1 MRYLFLILLFTTSA
15 LFAQPLDVRIDIEP
29 DTIMVGQSARLDWE
43 ASAADR
49 IYLAYYGLAPL
60 VGALTVSPERTT
72 VYTIVAEKN
81 GTTFSEAVTLLVED
95 GPGGAGLPPEN
106 IFQYSQNFPFL
117 MPSLVRFL
125 GHVRKVLQEEYG
137 FQLEEFKDRR
147 TGHYVFYGPPTT
159 QADLVQKSE
168 RRIGARRL
176 TLMIKVFPL
185 PDQSRKWSYTVNA
198 LIEYRRR
205 IERTWRIEQNQAIY
219 QQEIEKLN
227 ALLQNIGER

>member
-1 MRYLFLILLFTTSA
+1 
-15 LFAQPLDVRIDIEP
+15 
-29 DTIMVGQSARLDWE
+29 
-43 ASAADR
+43 
-49 IYLAYYGLAPL
+49 
-60 VGALTVSPERTT
+60 
-72 VYTIVAEKN
+72 
-81 GTTFSEAVTLLVED
+81 
-95 GPGGAGLPPEN
+95 
-106 IFQYSQNFPFL
+106 